1 MWNGNGQSS
10 APIVQVKDVVKRFH
24 VGDGDVTILKGISL
38 DILPGEFVAIV
49 GPSGNGKSTLLNMIT
64 GIDHP
69 SEGQVIVTGQS
80 VHTMTENELAVWR
93 GEHLGIIF
101 QFFQLLP
108 ALSLVKNVMLPMD
121 LVKKTPR
128 RERQARAMALLDTV
142 GLADQA
148 HKLPSQVSGGQQQRA
163 AIARALANDPPL
175 LVADEPTGN
184 LDSTTAEDVFQL
196 FLKLVAAGKTMVM
209 VTHSRTLAARGSRV
223 IEIRDGLIS
232 SDSGRVAVSSVQYSV
247 SSRSVG
253 Q

>member
-10 APIVQVKDVVKRFH
+10 SPIVQVKDVVKRFH

-38 DILPGEFVAIV
+38 DIMPGEFVAIV
-49 GPSGNGKSTLLNMIT
+49 GPSGNGKSTLLNMMT

-80 VHTMTENELAVWR
+80 VHTMSENELAVWR

-108 ALSLVKNVMLPMD
+108 ALSLLKNVMLPMD

-163 AIARALANDPPL
+163 AIARALANDPPV

-223 IEIRDGLIS
+223 IEIRDGLIA
-232 SDSGRVAVSSVQYSV
+232 SDSCQLSVVS
-247 SSRSVG
+247 
-253 Q
+253 

>member
-1 MWNGNGQSS
+1 MWNGNGHSS
-10 APIVQVKDVVKRFH
+10 PIVQVKDVIKRFH

-38 DILPGEFVAIV
+38 DIVPGEFVAIV

-80 VHTMTENELAVWR
+80 VHTMTENELAIWR

-121 LVKKTPR
+121 LVKKLPR

-223 IEIRDGLIS
+223 VEIRDGLIA
-232 SDSGRVAVSSVQYSV
+232 SDSSQLAVAGGQLAVAGVQ
-247 SSRSVG
+247 
-253 Q
+253 

>member
-1 MWNGNGQSS
+1 MS
-10 APIVQVKDVVKRFH
+10 
-24 VGDGDVTILKGISL
+24 
-38 DILPGEFVAIV
+38 
-49 GPSGNGKSTLLNMIT
+49 
-64 GIDHP
+64 
-69 SEGQVIVTGQS
+69 
-80 VHTMTENELAVWR
+80 ENELAVWR

-121 LVKKTPR
+121 LVRKLPR
-128 RERQARAMALLDTV
+128 RERHERAMALLDTV

-196 FLKLVAAGKTMVM
+196 FLKLVGAGKTMVM

-223 IEIRDGLIS
+223 VEIRDGLIS
-232 SDSGRVAVSSVQYSV
+232 SDSGRLPVASKQYSV
-247 SSRSVG
+247 G